1 MLTPISTFVIS
12 RVTAVMLIG
21 ILASNIY
28 ALEAPPEVPYFKQQ
42 VTDRT
47 LPAVVERLPQV
58 PFTVSFDY
66 PDQTAGEYG
75 GELRMLMGKA
85 KDIRMMTVYG
95 YARLVGFD
103 RDLKFVPDLL
113 ESIDIIDNRE
123 FTLHLRPGH
132 KWSDGHPFTTEDFR
146 YYWEDIANNEE
157 LSPFGPPKALR
168 VDDKLPEFEIIDEHT
183 VRYTW
188 PQPNPYFI
196 PALAAPRPLY
206 IYNPAHYLRQFHQRY
221 VEADQLNT
229 LVEEAGT
236 RNWVGLHLRRGKQ
249 YRQDNPEL
257 PSLQPW
263 VNTVAPP
270 ADRFVFVRNPYYHR
284 VDNKGRQ
291 LPYID
296 RVVFNIVSGDLIP
309 AKTGAGESDLQARYL
324 RLDNYTFLKAGE
336 KQNDFAVHLWKKAT
350 GAQIALF
357 PNFNSSD
364 AVWREL
370 VRDVRFRRAL
380 SLAVNRHEVNQVIYY
395 GLVLESNN
403 TLLPESPLAKPEY
416 QTKWATYDPETANQ
430 YLDELALTERDDRGV
445 RLRPDGKPLEVIVH
459 TAGES
464 TEETDVLELIHD
476 SWLDVGIKLYTKP
489 SQREVFRNRVF
500 SGDAMMSI
508 WSGVDNGIASADMSP
523 HEFAPTTQNQ
533 LQWPQ
538 WGQFYETGGN
548 AGAAPDID
556 SVARLGELNNFW
568 RTAVSHDERAKVWRE
583 ILDIHSDEIF
593 TIGVICGARQP
604 VVVNNELR
612 NVPKEGIYSWE
623 PSSYFGIYRPDTF
636 WFAQKRR

>member
-1 MLTPISTFVIS
+1 MAAQQKKISGALALIILGLFT
-12 RVTAVMLIG
+12 RVAF
-21 ILASNIY
+21 
-28 ALEAPPEVPYFKQQ
+28 ALQPPEVPYFQQQ
-42 VTDRT
+42 VSDGV
-47 LPAVVERLPQV
+47 LPPVSERLPKT
-58 PFTVSFDY
+58 PFILPFDHA
-66 PDQTAGEYG
+66 DQTPGEYG
-75 GELRMLMGKA
+75 GDLRMLMGKS

-103 RDLKFVPDLL
+103 RNLEFLPDLL
-113 ESIDIIDNRE
+113 ENIDVVDDRE
-123 FTLHLRPGH
+123 FTLHLRPEH
-132 KWSDGHPFTTEDFR
+132 KWSDGHPFTSEDFR

-168 VDDKLPEFEIIDEHT
+168 VGDELPKVEFPDELT
-183 VRYTW
+183 VRYSW
-188 PQPNPYFI
+188 SQPNPYFL

-206 IYNPAHYLRQFHQRY
+206 IYSPAHYLKQFHASY
-221 VEADQLNT
+221 VESEKLNA
-229 LVEEAGT
+229 LVEEIGS
-236 RNWVGLHLRRGKQ
+236 RNWVGLHHKKDKQ
-249 YRQDNPEL
+249 YKQDNPDL

-270 ADRFVFVRNPYYHR
+270 SDRFVFVRNPYYHR
-284 VDNKGRQ
+284 VDPDGRQ

-296 RVVFNIVSGDLIP
+296 RVVINIVSPDLIP

-336 KQNDFAVHLWKKAT
+336 TQNNFTVHLWKKAT
-350 GAQIALF
+350 GAQIALY
-357 PNFNSSD
+357 PNFNSND
-364 AVWREL
+364 PVWREL

-395 GLVLESNN
+395 GLVFESNN
-403 TLLPESPLAKPEY
+403 TLLPDSPLAKPEY
-416 QTKWATYDPETANQ
+416 QTKWATYDPDAANQ
-430 YLDELALTERDDRGV
+430 YLDELGLTERDNRGV
-445 RLRPDGKPLEVIVH
+445 RLRPDGKPLEVVVH

-500 SGDAMMSI
+500 SGEAMMSV
-508 WSGVDNGIASADMSP
+508 WSGVDNGIANADMSP

-533 LQWPQ
+533 LQWPK
-538 WGQFYETGGN
+538 WGQFYETGGD
-548 AGAAPDID
+548 AGEAPDMEN
-556 SVARLGELNNFW
+556 VVRLGELNNYW
-568 RTAVSHDERAKVWRE
+568 RTAASSDERAKVWRE
-583 ILDIHSDEIF
+583 ILDIHSDQVF
-593 TIGVICGARQP
+593 SVGVICGARQP
-604 VVVNNELR
+604 VVVSNDLR

-636 WFAQKRR
+636 WFNSDNQ